1 MLSKNKKFLFI
12 HLPKT
17 GGNSLQERL
26 KAYSED
32 AIVKIN
38 SIQDGVERF
47 EVRNEYPGIHKHSS
61 LSDYRMALPESLF
74 SQLFVFSTIRNPWER
89 MVSFYFSP
97 HRRVKNWDRN
107 AFIALVNSVKSLPEL
122 LSTSAPSHWSE
133 NANFILRFEHLD
145 EDYRALCEKLKLKYA
160 PLNIRNKSSRNH
172 YSQYYDEELIQLVA
186 ERFAPEIQYGK
197 YIFEADV

>member
-32 AIVKIN
+32 AIVSIN

-61 LSDYRMALPESLF
+61 LSDYQKVLPESVF
-74 SQLFVFSTIRNPWER
+74 SQLFVCSTIRNPWER

-97 HRRVKNWDRN
+97 HRKVNEWDRN
-107 AFIALVNSVKSLPEL
+107 EFIALVNSVKSLPDL
-122 LSTSAPSHWSE
+122 LSTPASRHWSE
-133 NANFILRFEHLD
+133 NADFILRFEHLD
-145 EDYRALCEKLKLKYA
+145 EDYRTLCEKLKLEYA

-172 YSQYYDEELIQLVA
+172 YSQYYDDELIQLVA
-186 ERFAPEIQYGK
+186 ERFAPEVQYGK